1 MASNLRVDSIVPAT
15 GANVS
20 IGTATG
26 GVTIPGDLGIA
37 GVLTYEDVTNVD
49 SVGLIT
55 ARTGIKVGPSAGV
68 AATIFSDGSIN
79 TSGIVTAVSFT
90 GSGANLTNLPA
101 GNLSGTL
108 PAISGANLTGI
119 VSIPTGMIAPF
130 AMSTPPTGWLEC
142 NGATISRSTYA
153 ALFAAISTTYGAGD
167 GSSTF
172 LLPDLRATFI
182 RGFDNSRGVD
192 SGRAFGSFQDQG
204 LPAMK
209 GDIADAH
216 GFSRTQTNAVSGFTN
231 VFEGVGTSSWRTS
244 IHSSSGNYAE
254 VRFDSTRIIPD
265 ASAGGLRP
273 KNLALM
279 YMIKI

>member
-15 GANVS
+15 GTNVS

-26 GVTIPGDLGIA
+26 GVNIP

-49 SVGLIT
+49 SVGVIT
-55 ARTGIKVGPSAGV
+55 ARTGIKIGPSAGV
-68 AATIFSDGSIN
+68 AATIFADGSLN
-79 TSGIVTAVSFT
+79 TSGIITATTFH
-90 GSGANLTNLPA
+90 G
-101 GNLSGTL
+101 
-108 PAISGANLTGI
+108 SGANLTGI

-130 AMSTPPTGWLEC
+130 AMSSPPTGWLEC

-153 ALFAAISTTYGAGD
+153 TLFAAIGTTYGAGD

-172 LLPDLRATFI
+172 VLPDLRATFI
-182 RGFDNSRGVD
+182 RGFDNSRGID
-192 SGRAFGSFQDQG
+192 TGRTFGSFQDQG
-204 LPAMK
+204 IPAMK

-216 GFSRTQTNAVSGFTN
+216 GQSRTQTNAVSGFTN

-244 IHSSSGNYAE
+244 IESSSGQYAE
-254 VRFDSTRIIPD
+254 VRFDSTRIVPD
-265 ASAGGLRP
+265 APHGGVRP
-273 KNLALM
+273 RNLALM

>member
-15 GANVS
+15 GSSVS

-26 GVTIPGDLGIA
+26 GVNIP

-49 SVGLIT
+49 SVGVIT
-55 ARTGIKVGPSAGV
+55 ARTGIKIGPSAGV
-68 AATIFSDGSIN
+68 AATIFADGSLN
-79 TSGIVTAVSFT
+79 TSGIITATTFH
-90 GSGANLTNLPA
+90 G
-101 GNLSGTL
+101 
-108 PAISGANLTGI
+108 SGANLTGI

-130 AMSTPPTGWLEC
+130 AMSSPPTGWLEC

-153 ALFAAISTTYGAGD
+153 TLFAAIGTTYGAGD

-172 LLPDLRATFI
+172 VLPDLRATFI
-182 RGFDNSRGVD
+182 RGFDNSRGID
-192 SGRAFGSFQDQG
+192 TGRTFGSFQDQG
-204 LPAMK
+204 IPAMK

-216 GFSRTQTNAVSGFTN
+216 GQSRTQTNAVSGFTN

-244 IHSSSGNYAE
+244 IESSSGQYAE
-254 VRFDSTRIIPD
+254 VRFDSTRIVPD
-265 ASAGGLRP
+265 APHGGVRP
-273 KNLALM
+273 RNLALM

>member
-1 MASNLRVDSIVPAT
+1 MASNLRVDSIVPT
-15 GANVS
+15 TSGNVS

-49 SVGLIT
+49 SVGVVT
-55 ARTGIKVGPSAGV
+55 ARAGIKIGPSAGV
-68 AATIFSDGSIN
+68 AATIFADGSIN
-79 TSGIVTAVSFT
+79 TSGIITATTFH
-90 GSGANLTNLPA
+90 GSGANLT
-101 GNLSGTL
+101 GV
-108 PAISGANLTGI
+108 

-130 AMSTPPTGWLEC
+130 AMSSPPTGWLEC

-153 ALFAAISTTYGAGD
+153 TLFAAIGTTYGAGD

-172 LLPDLRATFI
+172 VLPDLRATFI
-182 RGFDNSRGVD
+182 RGFDNSRGID
-192 SGRAFGSFQDQG
+192 TGRVFGSFQDQG
-204 LPAMK
+204 IPAMK

-216 GFSRTQTNAVSGFTN
+216 GQSRTQTNAVSGFTN

-244 IHSSSGNYAE
+244 IESSSGQYAE
-254 VRFDSTRIIPD
+254 VRFDSTRIVPD
-265 ASAGGLRP
+265 APHGGVRP
-273 KNLALM
+273 RNLALM

>member
-15 GANVS
+15 GSNVS

-26 GVTIPGDLGIA
+26 GVNIP

-49 SVGLIT
+49 SVGVVT
-55 ARTGIKVGPSAGV
+55 ARAGIKIGPSAGV
-68 AATIFSDGSIN
+68 AATIFADGSIN
-79 TSGIVTAVSFT
+79 TSGIITATTFH
-90 GSGANLTNLPA
+90 GSGANLT
-101 GNLSGTL
+101 GV
-108 PAISGANLTGI
+108 

-130 AMSTPPTGWLEC
+130 AMSSPPTGWLEC

-153 ALFAAISTTYGAGD
+153 TLFAAIGTTYGAGD

-172 LLPDLRATFI
+172 VLPDLRATFI
-182 RGFDNSRGVD
+182 RGFDNSRGID
-192 SGRAFGSFQDQG
+192 TGRTFGSFQDQG
-204 LPAMK
+204 IPAMK

-216 GFSRTQTNAVSGFTN
+216 GQSRTQTNAVSGFTN

-244 IHSSSGNYAE
+244 IESSSGNYAE

-265 ASAGGLRP
+265 APHGGVRP
-273 KNLALM
+273 RNLALM

>member
-15 GANVS
+15 GSSVS

-49 SVGLIT
+49 SVGVVT
-55 ARTGIKVGPSAGV
+55 ARAGIKIGPSAGV
-68 AATIFSDGSIN
+68 AATIFADGSIN
-79 TSGIVTAVSFT
+79 TSGIITATTFH
-90 GSGANLTNLPA
+90 GSGANLT
-101 GNLSGTL
+101 GV
-108 PAISGANLTGI
+108 

-130 AMSTPPTGWLEC
+130 AMSSPPTGWLEC

-153 ALFAAISTTYGAGD
+153 TLFAAIGTTYGAGD

-172 LLPDLRATFI
+172 VLPDLRATFI
-182 RGFDNSRGVD
+182 RGFDNSRGID
-192 SGRAFGSFQDQG
+192 TGRVFGSFQDQG
-204 LPAMK
+204 IPAMK

-216 GFSRTQTNAVSGFTN
+216 GQSRTQTNAVSGFTN

-244 IHSSSGNYAE
+244 IESSSGQYAE
-254 VRFDSTRIIPD
+254 VRFDSTRIVPD
-265 ASAGGLRP
+265 APHGGVRP
-273 KNLALM
+273 RNLALM

>member
-15 GANVS
+15 GGSVS

-26 GVTIPGDLGIA
+26 GVNIPGNLGI
-37 GVLTYEDVTNVD
+37 GGTLTYEDVTNVD
-49 SVGLIT
+49 SVGLVT
-55 ARTGIKVGPSAGV
+55 ARAGIKIGPSAGV
-68 AATIFSDGSIN
+68 AATIFADGSIN
-79 TSGIVTAVSFT
+79 TSGIITATTFH
-90 GSGANLTNLPA
+90 GSGANLT
-101 GNLSGTL
+101 GV
-108 PAISGANLTGI
+108 

-130 AMSTPPTGWLEC
+130 AMSSPPTGWLEC

-153 ALFAAISTTYGAGD
+153 TLFAAIGTTYGAGD

-172 LLPDLRATFI
+172 VLPDLRATFI
-182 RGFDNSRGVD
+182 RGFDNSRGID
-192 SGRAFGSFQDQG
+192 TGRTFGSFQDQG
-204 LPAMK
+204 IPAMK

-216 GFSRTQTNAVSGFTN
+216 GQSRTQTNAVSGFTN

-244 IHSSSGNYAE
+244 IESSSGNYAE

-265 ASAGGLRP
+265 APHGGVRP
-273 KNLALM
+273 RNLALM

>member
-15 GANVS
+15 GSSVS

-49 SVGLIT
+49 SVGVVT
-55 ARTGIKVGPSAGV
+55 ARAGIKIGPSAGV
-68 AATIFSDGSIN
+68 AATIFADGSIN
-79 TSGIVTAVSFT
+79 TSGIITATTFH
-90 GSGANLTNLPA
+90 GSGANLT
-101 GNLSGTL
+101 GV
-108 PAISGANLTGI
+108 

-130 AMSTPPTGWLEC
+130 AMSSPPTGWLEC

-153 ALFAAISTTYGAGD
+153 TLFAAIGTTYGAGD

-172 LLPDLRATFI
+172 VLPDLRATFI
-182 RGFDNSRGVD
+182 RGFDNSRGID
-192 SGRAFGSFQDQG
+192 TGRTFGSFQDQG
-204 LPAMK
+204 IPAMK

-216 GFSRTQTNAVSGFTN
+216 GQSRTQTNAVSGFTN

-244 IHSSSGNYAE
+244 IESSSGQYAE
-254 VRFDSTRIIPD
+254 VRFDSTRIVPD
-265 ASAGGLRP
+265 APHGGVRP
-273 KNLALM
+273 RNLALM

>member
-15 GANVS
+15 GTNVS

-26 GVTIPGDLGIA
+26 GVNIP

-49 SVGLIT
+49 SVGIVT
-55 ARTGIKVGPSAGV
+55 ARTGIKIGPSVGV
-68 AATIFSDGSIN
+68 AATIFADGSIN
-79 TSGIVTAVSFT
+79 TSGIITATTFH
-90 GSGANLTNLPA
+90 GSGANLT
-101 GNLSGTL
+101 GV
-108 PAISGANLTGI
+108 

-153 ALFAAISTTYGAGD
+153 ALFSAIGTTYGAGD

-182 RGFDNSRGVD
+182 RGFDNSRGID
-192 SGRAFGSFQDQG
+192 TGRTFGSFQDQG
-204 LPAMK
+204 IPAMK

-216 GFSRTQTNAVSGFTN
+216 GNSRTQTNAVSGFTN
-231 VFEGVGTSSWRTS
+231 VFEGIGTSSWRTS
-244 IHSSSGNYAE
+244 IESSSGQYAE
-254 VRFDSTRIIPD
+254 VRFDSTRIVPD
-265 ASAGGLRP
+265 APHGGVRP
-273 KNLALM
+273 RNLALM

>member
-15 GANVS
+15 GSSVS

-49 SVGLIT
+49 SVGVVT
-55 ARTGIKVGPSAGV
+55 ARAGIKIGPSAGV
-68 AATIFSDGSIN
+68 AATIFADGSIN
-79 TSGIVTAVSFT
+79 TSGIITATTFH
-90 GSGANLTNLPA
+90 GSGANLT
-101 GNLSGTL
+101 GV
-108 PAISGANLTGI
+108 

-130 AMSTPPTGWLEC
+130 AMSSPPTGWLEC

-153 ALFAAISTTYGAGD
+153 TLFAAIGTTYGAGD

-172 LLPDLRATFI
+172 VLPDLRATFI
-182 RGFDNSRGVD
+182 RGFDNSRGID
-192 SGRAFGSFQDQG
+192 TGRVFGSFQDQG
-204 LPAMK
+204 IPAMK

-216 GFSRTQTNAVSGFTN
+216 GQSRTQTNAVSGFTN
-231 VFEGVGTSSWRTS
+231 VFEGIGTSSWRTS
-244 IHSSSGNYAE
+244 IESSSGQYAE
-254 VRFDSTRIIPD
+254 VRFDSTRIVPD
-265 ASAGGLRP
+265 APHGGVRP
-273 KNLALM
+273 RNLALM

>member
-15 GANVS
+15 GGSVS

-26 GVTIPGDLGIA
+26 GVNIPGNLGI
-37 GVLTYEDVTNVD
+37 GGTLTYEDVTNVD
-49 SVGLIT
+49 SVGVIT
-55 ARTGIKVGPSAGV
+55 ARSGVNVSGGEVKVGTAVTVSSGGV
-68 AATIFSDGSIN
+68 I
-79 TSGIVTAVSFT
+79 TSGIVTATSFV
-90 GSGANLTNLPA
+90 GSGANLT
-101 GNLSGTL
+101 GV
-108 PAISGANLTGI
+108 

-153 ALFAAISTTYGAGD
+153 ALFSAIGTTYGAGD

-182 RGFDNSRGVD
+182 RGFDNSRGID
-192 SGRAFGSFQDQG
+192 TGRTFGSFQDQG
-204 LPAMK
+204 IPAMK

-216 GFSRTQTNAVSGFTN
+216 GNSRTQTNAVSGFTN
-231 VFEGVGTSSWRTS
+231 VFEGIGTSSWRTS
-244 IHSSSGNYAE
+244 IESSSGQYAE

-265 ASAGGLRP
+265 APNGGVRP
-273 KNLALM
+273 RNLALM

>member
-15 GANVS
+15 GGSVS

-26 GVTIPGDLGIA
+26 GVNIPGNLGI
-37 GVLTYEDVTNVD
+37 GGTLTYEDVTNVD
-49 SVGLIT
+49 SVGVVT
-55 ARTGIKVGPSAGV
+55 ARAGIKIGPSAGV
-68 AATIFSDGSIN
+68 AATIFADGSIN
-79 TSGIVTAVSFT
+79 TSGIITATTFH
-90 GSGANLTNLPA
+90 GSGANLT
-101 GNLSGTL
+101 GV
-108 PAISGANLTGI
+108 

-130 AMSTPPTGWLEC
+130 AMSSPPTGWLEC

-153 ALFAAISTTYGAGD
+153 TLFAAIGTTYGAGD

-172 LLPDLRATFI
+172 VLPDLRATFI

-209 GDIADAH
+209 GRVQDSH
-216 GFSRTQTNAVSGFTN
+216 GQAAMNSSQEGSFTN
-231 VFEGVGTSSWRTS
+231 VFTNGGGQSTYRSALQVANTS
-244 IHSSSGNYAE
+244 YKY
-254 VRFDSTRIIPD
+254 VLFDSTNVIPD

>member
-15 GANVS
+15 GSSVS

-26 GVTIPGDLGIA
+26 GVNIP

-49 SVGLIT
+49 SVGVVT
-55 ARTGIKVGPSAGV
+55 ARAGIKIGPSAGV
-68 AATIFSDGSIN
+68 AATIFADGSIN
-79 TSGIVTAVSFT
+79 TSGIITATTFH
-90 GSGANLTNLPA
+90 GSGANLT
-101 GNLSGTL
+101 GV
-108 PAISGANLTGI
+108 

-153 ALFAAISTTYGAGD
+153 TLFAAIGTTYGAGD

-172 LLPDLRATFI
+172 VLPDLRATFI
-182 RGFDNSRGVD
+182 RGFDNSRGID
-192 SGRAFGSFQDQG
+192 TGRVFGSFQDQG
-204 LPAMK
+204 IPAMK

-216 GFSRTQTNAVSGFTN
+216 GQSRTQTNAVSGFTN

-244 IHSSSGNYAE
+244 IESSSGQYAE
-254 VRFDSTRIIPD
+254 VRFDSTRIVPD
-265 ASAGGLRP
+265 APHGGVRP
-273 KNLALM
+273 RNLALM

>member
-15 GANVS
+15 GSSVS
-20 IGTATG
+20 IGTVTG
-26 GVTIPGDLGIA
+26 GVNIP

-49 SVGLIT
+49 SVGVIT
-55 ARTGIKVGPSAGV
+55 ARTGIKIGPSAGV

-79 TSGIVTAVSFT
+79 TSGIVTAINVSAASSVTATTFH
-90 GSGANLTNLPA
+90 G
-101 GNLSGTL
+101 
-108 PAISGANLTGI
+108 SGANLTGI
-119 VSIPTGMIAPF
+119 VALPAGMIAPF
-130 AMSTPPTGWLEC
+130 AMETPPTGWLEC
-142 NGATISRSTYA
+142 NGAAISRSTYA
-153 ALFAAISTTYGAGD
+153 TLFAAIGTVHGAGD

-172 LLPDLRATFI
+172 NLPDLRASFV

-216 GFSRTQTNAVSGFTN
+216 GQSRTQTNAVSGFTN

-244 IHSSSGNYAE
+244 IESSSGQYAE

-265 ASAGGLRP
+265 ASSGGLRP

>member
-15 GANVS
+15 GSNVS

-26 GVTIPGDLGIA
+26 GVNIP

-49 SVGLIT
+49 SIGVIT
-55 ARTGIKVGPSAGV
+55 ARAGIKIGPSAGV
-68 AATIFSDGSIN
+68 AATIFADGSIN
-79 TSGIVTAVSFT
+79 TSGIITATTFH
-90 GSGANLTNLPA
+90 GSGANLT
-101 GNLSGTL
+101 GV
-108 PAISGANLTGI
+108 

-130 AMSTPPTGWLEC
+130 AMSSPPTGWLEC

-153 ALFAAISTTYGAGD
+153 TLFAAIGTTYGAGD

-172 LLPDLRATFI
+172 VLPDLRATFI
-182 RGFDNSRGVD
+182 RGFDNSRGID
-192 SGRAFGSFQDQG
+192 TGRTFGSFQDQG
-204 LPAMK
+204 IPAMK

-216 GFSRTQTNAVSGFTN
+216 GQSRTQTNAVSGFTN

-244 IHSSSGNYAE
+244 IESSSGNYAE

-265 ASAGGLRP
+265 APHGGVRP
-273 KNLALM
+273 RNLALM